1 MLKIS
6 WKVIFC
12 ESLINSF
19 QSKRTFMQKAVLH
32 ITNLMHC
39 KARKVL
45 RNLFSTNQRNV
56 LERAFVARSY

>member
-45 RNLFSTNQRNV
+45 RYLFSTNQRNG